1 MRYIIVDDEP
11 IARKGI
17 KKMVDQIP
25 QLELLGNF
33 NSAETASEFLK
44 RTPIDLIFLDIRMSG
59 INGLEFARSIPKLTL
74 IIFTTAFSQYAVD
87 SYEVDAIDYLVKP
100 IDPKKLKKAVDKA
113 IHYHTLLLA
122 ENKKDLDQTQEDYI
136 IVKSDRRFFKIQHHD
151 ILFIEGLKDYVIIQ
165 LQNERIITRMLVK
178 QIHEILPQQLFLR
191 INRSFIVNKSHI
203 NSFDNNDVF
212 IKDYEIGIGSAY
224 KNSFLECMLKLK

>member
-1 MRYIIVDDEP
+1 
-11 IARKGI
+11 
-17 KKMVDQIP
+17 
-25 QLELLGNF
+25 
-33 NSAETASEFLK
+33 
-44 RTPIDLIFLDIRMSG
+44 
-59 INGLEFARSIPKLTL
+59 
-74 IIFTTAFSQYAVD
+74 
-87 SYEVDAIDYLVKP
+87 
-100 IDPKKLKKAVDKA
+100 VDKA